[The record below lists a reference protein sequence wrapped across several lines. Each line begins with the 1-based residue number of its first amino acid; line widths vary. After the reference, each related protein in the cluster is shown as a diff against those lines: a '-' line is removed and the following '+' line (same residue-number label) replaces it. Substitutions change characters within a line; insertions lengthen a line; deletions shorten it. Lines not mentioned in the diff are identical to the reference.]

1 MGVMDSTGGDLNHAA
16 KEIDAEIE
24 RNLSHNGSS
33 DAVFSRE
40 QVLGEKQEQDLH
52 SSGSS
57 SEDITKLEKL
67 DSHIVKVPEVKKE
80 DEAYQHLPPHER
92 EIVKRQLDIPTVS
105 ITFKTL
111 YRYATTVDLIVIA
124 VSSVCAIAAGAVMP
138 LMTVSTRVQC
148 AYPAS

>member
-1 MGVMDSTGGDLNHAA
+1 MDSTGGDLSHAA

-24 RNLSHNGSS
+24 KKQSHDGLS

-40 QVLGEKQEQDLH
+40 TIVGEKQEQDLH

-67 DSHIVKVPEVKKE
+67 DSHIVKVSEVKKE

-105 ITFKTL
+105 VTFRTL
-111 YRYATTVDLIVIA
+111 YRYATTVDLIIIA
-124 VSSVCAIAAGAVMP
+124 VSAVCAIAGGAVMP

>member
-1 MGVMDSTGGDLNHAA
+1 MDSTGGDLNHAV
-16 KEIDAEIE
+16 KETEAEIE
-24 RNLSHNGSS
+24 RKQSHDGLG

-40 QVLGEKQEQDLH
+40 PVVGEKQEQDLH

-67 DSHIVKVPEVKKE
+67 DSHIIKVSEVKEE

-105 ITFKTL
+105 VTYKTL
-111 YRYATTVDLIVIA
+111 YRYATKVDLIIIA
-124 VSSVCAIAAGAVMP
+124 VSSVCAIAGGAVMP
-138 LMTVSTRVQC
+138 LMTVSTRIQF
-148 AYPAS
+148 AYYAS

>member
-1 MGVMDSTGGDLNHAA
+1 MDSTGGDLNHAV
-16 KEIDAEIE
+16 KETEAEIE
-24 RNLSHNGSS
+24 RKQSHDGLS

-40 QVLGEKQEQDLH
+40 PAMGEKQEQELH

-67 DSHIVKVPEVKKE
+67 DSHIIKVPEVKKE

-105 ITFKTL
+105 VNYRTL
-111 YRYATTVDLIVIA
+111 YRYATKVDLIIIA
-124 VSSVCAIAAGAVMP
+124 VSSVCAIAGGAVMP
-138 LMTVSTRVQC
+138 LMTVSRRIQC
-148 AYPAS
+148 AYYAS

>member
-1 MGVMDSTGGDLNHAA
+1 MDSTGGDLNHAV
-16 KEIDAEIE
+16 KETEAEIE
-24 RNLSHNGSS
+24 RKQSHDGLS

-40 QVLGEKQEQDLH
+40 PVMAEKQEQDLH

-67 DSHIVKVPEVKKE
+67 DSHIIKVPEVKKE

-105 ITFKTL
+105 VNYKTL
-111 YRYATTVDLIVIA
+111 YRYATKMDLIIIA
-124 VSSVCAIAAGAVMP
+124 VSSVCAIAGGAVMP
-138 LMTVSTRVQC
+138 LMTVSRRIQC
-148 AYPAS
+148 AYYAS

>member
-1 MGVMDSTGGDLNHAA
+1 MDSTGGDLNHAV
-16 KEIDAEIE
+16 KETEAEIE
-24 RNLSHNGSS
+24 RKQSHDGLS

-40 QVLGEKQEQDLH
+40 PVMGEKQEQDLH

-67 DSHIVKVPEVKKE
+67 DSHIIKVSEVKKE

-105 ITFKTL
+105 VTFRTL
-111 YRYATTVDLIVIA
+111 YRYATKVDLIIIA
-124 VSSVCAIAAGAVMP
+124 VSCVCAIAGGAVMP
-138 LMTVSTRVQC
+138 LMTVSTGKKC
-148 AYPAS
+148 AYYAS

>member
-1 MGVMDSTGGDLNHAA
+1 MDSTGGDLNHAV
-16 KEIDAEIE
+16 KETEAEIE
-24 RNLSHNGSS
+24 RKQSHDGLS

-40 QVLGEKQEQDLH
+40 PVMGDKQEQDLH

-105 ITFKTL
+105 VNYKTL
-111 YRYATTVDLIVIA
+111 YRYATKIDLIIIA
-124 VSSVCAIAAGAVMP
+124 VSSVCAIAGGAVMP
-138 LMTVSTRVQC
+138 LMTVSRRIQC
-148 AYPAS
+148 AYYAS